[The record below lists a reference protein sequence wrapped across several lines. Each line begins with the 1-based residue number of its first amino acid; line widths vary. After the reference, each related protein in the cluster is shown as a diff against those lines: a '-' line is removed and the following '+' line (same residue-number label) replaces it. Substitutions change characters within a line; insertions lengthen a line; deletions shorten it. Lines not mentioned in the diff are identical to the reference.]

1 MADLN
6 LNEAHTNG
14 ISDDRKFLCG
24 VVEGFYGRP
33 WTPEQRKDLFC
44 KQEKWGMNCYLYAPK
59 DDYKHRAYWREL
71 YTVEEAEHLQALI
84 AEAMANNIV
93 FYYAISPGLDIA
105 YSSQK
110 EIAALKRKLEQVQ
123 QLGCSAFALLF
134 DDIDPEMSGADKE
147 VYQSFAHAQ
156 VSVANEVFGHL
167 NQPKFMFCP
176 TQYCSTRAVPTV
188 QTSEY
193 LNTLGSKLAPE
204 IDIMWTGP
212 KVISKTLTVEH
223 IREVSAVMR
232 RPPVIW
238 DNLHANDY
246 DQARVFMGPFC
257 GRSPSLIPLL
267 RGVFT
272 NPNCEYGPNFIA
284 INTLAQWARSA
295 TEENCCGDTSELKDD
310 AISAD
315 IRLETEGDD
324 SSVSYCPSGLP
335 PTTYHPR
342 RALRLALEEWLP
354 EFSKSVLTT
363 GPIQQPQIPLPI
375 PIVPSVNTC
384 MSLTTTTAV
393 PPSLPTI
400 VNNVNQV
407 AEVIQDA
414 NLIPST
420 NIVMNSLVS
429 ETKINTLLPEQLPE
443 VDSGSSLVSQ
453 DVASNTSSA
462 EPMDC
467 NHSPIESPAA
477 ASTGTTAA
485 ACEGAEDGMVVDQSC
500 DKPDQA
506 PDAEFSPANPSSA
519 PDTVS
524 SKLPQRSSDED
535 NQLTLDD
542 LHLMADLFYLPFEHG
557 KKGICLMTEFN
568 WLKSNSHLVI
578 VHNRNNP
585 DGSRK
590 PEVQEWFDK
599 AAKFQEMSD
608 AVKKMSERL
617 FRARNRS
624 LLYELYP
631 YVWDMRG
638 VVSLLN
644 SYVQWLA
651 LGQVSS
657 LVSNY
662 VHGNYTWFSKGW
674 REAFMSGDQEPW
686 IFRGGLTA
694 ELQRLIPV
702 DASNDL
708 FLYKAPDE
716 LLCKSFVIR
725 PYNES
730 DRAEL
735 YKLVLRT
742 ADDGKDATLLFEA
755 HTNLAGDVF
764 VGSFLRAKEEER
776 IIMVVEDDSGALVG
790 YCCSAINARIHSQ
803 LHAHHLTLLR
813 DQYPKVV
820 REEGSMLTPCE
831 QLLATLWDEPP
842 VFPAASP
849 TPPVAMSQGVT
860 PTPPVAPPSITSITP
875 PESENSS
882 SPAPPSSSTTVTPT
896 IPPSAS
902 PRDVDCS
909 KLLSGVVAT
918 NGSNPAESNNLA
930 SNHSSDASLPSLVT
944 PAPVPTPV
952 GDLLRYYPAL
962 IRVSMLPSI
971 TDESITKRLVT
982 CLLASLRAKGGFG
995 GHICLPSTDKYSLEL
1010 YGKLGFTQIG
1020 MVGDQIYLARSF

>member
-1 MADLN
+1 MAELN
-6 LNEAHTNG
+6 PNETHTNG
-14 ISDDRKFLCG
+14 ISEERKFLCG

-33 WTPEQRKDLFC
+33 WTPEQRKDLFS

-84 AEAMANNIV
+84 TEARSNNIV

-123 QLGCSAFALLF
+123 QLGCGAFALLF

-156 VSVANEVFGHL
+156 VSVANEVYGHL

-212 KVISKTLTVEH
+212 KVISKVLTVEH
-223 IREVSAVMR
+223 IREVSAVLR

-272 NPNCEYGPNFIA
+272 NPNCEYGPNFVA
-284 INTLAQWARSA
+284 INTLSQWARSA
-295 TEENCCGDTSELKDD
+295 SEENCCGDTSELKDD

-335 PTTYHPR
+335 PSTYHPK

-354 EFSKSVLTT
+354 EFNKSVLTT
-363 GPIQQPQIPLPI
+363 GPIQQPQIPLPVPI

-384 MSLTTTTAV
+384 MSLTSTTTV

-400 VNNVNQV
+400 VNNVNAV

-414 NLIPST
+414 SLIPST

-429 ETKINTLLPEQLPE
+429 ETKIDTLLPEQLPE
-443 VDSGSSLVSQ
+443 IAAGANTATHDATSS
-453 DVASNTSSA
+453 TSSA

-467 NHSPIESPAA
+467 NHSPVASPAVGSTSTGA
-477 ASTGTTAA
+477 AS
-485 ACEGAEDGMVVDQSC
+485 ESAEDGMVVDQNQ
-500 DKPDQA
+500 DKSA
-506 PDAEFSPANPSSA
+506 TDAEFSPADSCAATETSSSSPQTSHCQDNP
-519 PDTVS
+519 
-524 SKLPQRSSDED
+524 
-535 NQLTLDD
+535 LTLDD
-542 LHLMADLFYLPFEHG
+542 LHLLVDLFYLPFEHG
-557 KKGICLMTEFN
+557 RKGVSLMTEFN

-578 VHNRNNP
+578 THNRNNP

-599 AAKFQEMSD
+599 AAKFGEMSD
-608 AVKKMSERL
+608 AVKTMTERL
-617 FRARNRS
+617 FLVRNRS

-644 SYVQWLA
+644 SYVQWL
-651 LGQVSS
+651 G
-657 LVSNY
+657 
-662 VHGNYTWFSKGW
+662 FSKGW

-708 FLYKAPDE
+708 FMYKAPE
-716 LLCKSFVIR
+716 QLLCKTYVIR
-725 PYNES
+725 PYFDT
-730 DRAEL
+730 DRDDL
-735 YKLVLRT
+735 YKLVMQT
-742 ADDGKDATLLFEA
+742 ADDGKDGSRLYEA
-755 HTNLAGDVF
+755 HANLAGDVF
-764 VGSFLRAKEEER
+764 VGSFLREKEDER
-776 IIMVVEDDSGALVG
+776 IIMVVEDETGALFG
-790 YCCSAINARIHSQ
+790 YCCAATNARTHRLLQ
-803 LHAHHLTLLR
+803 AQHLVDLR

-820 REEGSMLTPCE
+820 REEGSMLTSCE

-842 VFPAASP
+842 PFPAPSV
-849 TPPVAMSQGVT
+849 TPPVAMSHSTT
-860 PTPPVAPPSITSITP
+860 PILPVMPPPSTSITP
-875 PESENSS
+875 PESEVSS
-882 SPAPPSSSTTVTPT
+882 LSVTTSTTVTAAPLPVSLSIT
-896 IPPSAS
+896 SSSTDATTAAVKPPVTAEAINGI
-902 PRDVDCS
+902 DVS
-909 KLLSGVVAT
+909 LANPAET
-918 NGSNPAESNNLA
+918 NGSLTAGSTGI
-930 SNHSSDASLPSLVT
+930 LPSLVT
-944 PAPVPTPV
+944 PVPAPTPV

-962 IRVSMLPSI
+962 IKVAMLP
-971 TDESITKRLVT
+971 TLMDESVTKRLTT

-995 GHICLPSTDKYSLEL
+995 GHACLPAVDKCSLEL
-1010 YGKLGFTQIG
+1010 YSKLGFTQIG
-1020 MVGDQIYLARSF
+1020 SVGDQVYLARSF